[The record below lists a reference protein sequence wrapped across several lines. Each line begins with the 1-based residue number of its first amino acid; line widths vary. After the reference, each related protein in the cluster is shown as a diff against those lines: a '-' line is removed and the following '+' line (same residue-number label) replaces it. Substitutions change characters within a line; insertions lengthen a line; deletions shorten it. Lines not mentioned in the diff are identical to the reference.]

1 MDSVDIKKIAYE
13 KLTANLDELLKQ
25 YRLLLDCVRKE
36 KDFLLLADLDKL
48 NENNLL
54 KEELTIKIKL
64 LDNHRVSF
72 AADLAHAVR
81 SDVAQPRLLDLA
93 QKMGGPEGDR
103 LRNLH
108 STLEIII
115 KRLSVLNSGNAIYAQ
130 SALTTVSSALENF
143 KEHLMGKKTYQKKG
157 KYIQGAE
164 SSGHLVKKEA

>member
-1 MDSVDIKKIAYE
+1 MDSVDIKKIAYD
-13 KLTANLDELLKQ
+13 KLTTNLDELLKH

-36 KDFLLLADLDKL
+36 KDFLLLADIDKL
-48 NENNLL
+48 NENNTL

-81 SDVAQPRLLDLA
+81 ADVTQPRLLELA
-93 QKMGGPEGDR
+93 QKMGGAEGER

-108 STLEIII
+108 ATLEIVV
-115 KRLSVLNSGNAIYAQ
+115 KRLSEINSGNAIYAQ

-143 KEHLMGKKTYQKKG
+143 KEHLMGKKTYQQKG
-157 KYIQGAE
+157 KYKQGAE